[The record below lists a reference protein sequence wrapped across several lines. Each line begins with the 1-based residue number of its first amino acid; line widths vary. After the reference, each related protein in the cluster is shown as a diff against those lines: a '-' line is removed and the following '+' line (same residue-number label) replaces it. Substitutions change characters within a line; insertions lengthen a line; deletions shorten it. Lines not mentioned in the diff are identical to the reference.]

1 MAQQDEKT
9 RDRPRRR
16 RTVPVSNRDAEG
28 AARKKPRR
36 PKVRLGTAEIGVLV
50 VVTILILAAIA
61 VPLRNYFQGRSE
73 IARLNETI
81 AAKELEKELL
91 LDEIERY
98 NDEAFIREEARRR
111 LGLIE
116 PGETAF
122 RIIDPAMEQDPATTS
137 SEEEE
142 TEPEPWYEIL
152 WGSIAE
158 PPEPETGDIDTHM
171 PIETPEGEL
180 SDPALA
186 PPAEAPAGPEAPED
200 AVQ

>member
-1 MAQQDEKT
+1 MAQQDEKP
-9 RDRPRRR
+9 RERPRRR
-16 RTVPVSNRDAEG
+16 RTVPVSSRDAEG
-28 AARKKPRR
+28 AARRKPRR

-73 IARLNETI
+73 IARLNESI

-91 LDEIERY
+91 LEEIERY

-122 RIIDPAMEQDPATTS
+122 RIIDPAMEQDPATTT
-137 SEEEE
+137 SEDEGD
-142 TEPEPWYEIL
+142 EPKPWYEIL

-158 PPEPETGDIDTHM
+158 PPKPEPEDIDTHM
-171 PIETPEGEL
+171 PIE
-180 SDPALA
+180 
-186 PPAEAPAGPEAPED
+186 PPAEAPAAPED